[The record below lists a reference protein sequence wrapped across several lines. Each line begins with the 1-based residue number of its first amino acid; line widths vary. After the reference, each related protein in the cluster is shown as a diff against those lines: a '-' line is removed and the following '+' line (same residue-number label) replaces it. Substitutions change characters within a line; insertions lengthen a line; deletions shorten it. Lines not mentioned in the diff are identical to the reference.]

1 MSINTVAIDFITINI
16 LRTTDLTRFA
26 HIKISMHYA
35 FQHYFTGMDV
45 NSSVVSFMLVQVT
58 CIYNDLH
65 SSVTCKANR
74 ASASEQI
81 RIIPHST

>member
-45 NSSVVSFMLVQVT
+45 NSSVVSFMLVQV
-58 CIYNDLH
+58 IYNDLH

-74 ASASEQI
+74 ASDSEQI